1 MKHSFDGGF
10 LILKFKLSVSG
21 KQSLQNSNC
30 RVLLYVLFFLWACSF
45 ANLDAKSVLLK
56 NGRKIDDVEVRVVSK
71 GFEIVHKNGKVERV
85 SLTEVRKIF
94 ISNRVPDPIKKP
106 KTVQSIEIPHL
117 DTKTTESL
125 PAIRGKKS
133 NAAVFAEGL
142 IPGWSRLLRN
152 DSYSLKCLGV
162 IFILT
167 ELYLA
172 QKSYVYLS
180 PVESALKSSKTPLS
194 PEELIGFASRD
205 TNLINLALVKSIYSN
220 SSKVFLSDG
229 QLMSKE
235 RYLYEKQAYV
245 SAFIFVLIL
254 DAFLGYTFESWD
266 VVPNLNVSFREKE
279 VSGGVTFRF

>member
-1 MKHSFDGGF
+1 M
-10 LILKFKLSVSG
+10 
-21 KQSLQNSNC
+21 
-30 RVLLYVLFFLWACSF
+30 
-45 ANLDAKSVLLK
+45 
-56 NGRKIDDVEVRVVSK
+56 
-71 GFEIVHKNGKVERV
+71 
-85 SLTEVRKIF
+85 
-94 ISNRVPDPIKKP
+94 
-106 KTVQSIEIPHL
+106 
-117 DTKTTESL
+117 
-125 PAIRGKKS
+125 
-133 NAAVFAEGL
+133 
-142 IPGWSRLLRN
+142 LRN
-152 DSYSLKCLGV
+152 DFYSLKCLGV

-180 PVESALKSSKTPLS
+180 PVESALKSSKPSLS
-194 PEELIGFASRD
+194 PGELIAFASRD
-205 TNLINLALVKSIYSN
+205 TNLINLALATSIYSN